1 MKQIPAHIDHQAII
15 KDLNALGHKDY
26 SIEMLCGYSIGY
38 VAQLKCGNIQRM
50 SYDRAARLYNI
61 WVEETN
67 PVTCETLQIQT
78 IVPAST

>member
-61 WVEETN
+61 WVEETADKAGH
-67 PVTCETLQIQT
+67 LQIQT